1 MPLSHLNPEQFAAA
15 SAPFGHNLIIASAG
29 TGKTS
34 TIVAR
39 IAHLLSSGVE
49 ASKILLL
56 TFTNTAAAEMLSR
69 LAKKF
74 DKSVISSVSAGT
86 FHATAYALLR
96 ANGFDITL
104 KQPSELKLLL
114 KSIVGQ
120 RKFHHISDIGAFSA
134 AYLYE
139 LYSFFQNTGG
149 DDFEEWFRAKNG
161 EQSVYSAIYADILRE
176 FEEEKKR
183 FGYAD
188 FNDLLLYLKRALK
201 EGDIASKFAEI
212 LVDEYQD
219 TNLLQSSLIDAF
231 GAKS

>member
-49 ASKILLL
+49 PSKILLL
-56 TFTNTAAAEMLSR
+56 TFTNKAAAEMLSR

-86 FHATAYALLR
+86 FHASAYALLR

-120 RKFHHISDIGAFSA
+120 RKFHHISDIGAFSK
-134 AYLYE
+134 E
-139 LYSFFQNTGG
+139 KSIVII
-149 DDFEEWFRAKNG
+149 DKNG
-161 EQSVYSAIYADILRE
+161 KEIKEIPYTGTLLTDLE
-176 FEEEKKR
+176 FLPNGELVGA
-183 FGYAD
+183 GYD
-188 FNDLLLYLKRALK
+188 NNLYFW
-201 EGDIASKFAEI
+201 E
-212 LVDEYQD
+212 
-219 TNLLQSSLIDAF
+219 
-231 GAKS
+231 AK